1 MNHRPTEICK
11 TRSIT
16 LAWGLGFKRK
26 GILWVSTGIRI
37 KSCLEKDTYIE
48 GFLIGG
54 EHWGRWMK
62 SLKTDLLNGLQ
73 DIYRSYPT
81 MHKIILWL
89 IMRYMVFNSIYS
101 IWLYEDVFEG
111 FLLNY
116 NEDVDRGCC
125 EVSTV

>member
-1 MNHRPTEICK
+1 MEIQ
-11 TRSIT
+11 INFED
-16 LAWGLGFKRK
+16 LE
-26 GILWVSTGIRI
+26 VSTNGFTKKTVTPEEPKGLTRFQ
-37 KSCLEKDTYIE
+37 EERYIV
-48 GFLIGG
+48 GG
-54 EHWGRWMK
+54 HRDQDGRWMK
-62 SLKTDLLNGLQ
+62 SFKTDLLNSLQ

-81 MHKIILWL
+81 MHKIIPWL